1 MNILLV
7 GLGSADGGPIPMT
20 KGRNGTTYKKDKN
33 GEVVIT
39 RRDDASL
46 FSIGGEINAQYIDG
60 NSTAGML
67 RPTCS
72 VSFQGNGLA

>member
-60 NSTAGML
+60 NSTEQAVSSMPSGAISML
-67 RPTCS
+67 
-72 VSFQGNGLA
+72 NA